1 MDSEKKV
8 LILEATKRLKG
19 YDKREYLA
27 KISLDY
33 FQGNAR
39 KTEREMGWGRECIP
53 QGLKE
58 KETGIRCIDNYK
70 MTGRK
75 RTEEKLPNLSEDIK
89 SLADIQTQ
97 ADPSMKSSSLTYTRI
112 TTKAM
117 RKALIEE
124 KGYTD
129 DELPCEAT
137 IGNILNRMGYN
148 LKRVLKAKPKKKSK
162 EVEQIFE
169 NVWEAN
175 KESDENPK
183 SLRISIDAK
192 AKLHIGNFSKGGK
205 SRDIESK
212 KAEDHEMNPDAK
224 LVPYGILN
232 VLTGLL
238 TFFFGSSLE
247 TSDFIADCIENGWID
262 HLAENR
268 GIEELVI
275 NLDNGP
281 NSSGNRTQ
289 FIKRMTD
296 FSDKYPLKVRLI
308 YYPPYHSKY
317 NPIERCWGRL
327 EEHWNG
333 CILNTIDKA
342 IEWAKTMTWKGIKP
356 IVHLCEKV
364 YKSGVKLTGKEMKP
378 YEDRIVRSSLL
389 PKWDITIS
397 PLDG

>member
-8 LILEATKRLKG
+8 LIKEATKRLKG
-19 YDKREYLA
+19 YDKREYIA

-39 KTEREMGWGRECIP
+39 KTEREMGWGRECI
-53 QGLKE
+53 QKGLKE

-137 IGNILNRMGYN
+137 IGNILNLLYYN
-148 LKRVLKAKPKKKSK
+148 LKRVLKAKPKKKIK
-162 EVEQIFE
+162 EVDQIFE

-183 SLRISIDAK
+183 SLRISIDGC
-192 AKLHIGNFSKGGK
+192 AKLHIGNFSKGAK
-205 SRDIESK
+205 SRDMEPK
-212 KAEDHEMNPDAK
+212 KAEDHDMNPDAK

-238 TFFFGSSLE
+238 TFFFGSE
-247 TSDFIADCIENGWID
+247 RKTSDFIADCIENWWKEN
-262 HLAENR
+262 LAENM

-296 FSDKYPLKVRLI
+296 FSDKYNLKVRLI

-317 NPIERCWGRL
+317 NQIERCWGRL

-333 CILNTIDKA
+333 CILNTVDKA

-364 YKSGVKLTGKEMKP
+364 YK
-378 YEDRIVRSSLL
+378 RSVTE
-389 PKWDITIS
+389 I
-397 PLDG
+397 